1 MAHILAELY
10 SERLRLYLLYYKY
23 GTLRSTLLIWFREML
38 SRQSGAISMLHALST
53 HTADEVRGFSKQV
66 EALNSSLAQFIA
78 KPGPSMPLAS

>member
-1 MAHILAELY
+1 MAHILAKLY

-66 EALNSSLAQFIA
+66 EALNSSLAQFTA
-78 KPGPSMPLAS
+78 EPGPSMPLAS